1 MATITST
8 PTTSNLKV
16 SGTTQVSGTIS
27 WSTPTVP
34 SGVTII
40 SCVLTGTATATMSKG
55 STIITVNGTQVTS
68 GTQFTI
74 NLGTT
79 NNKTSVT
86 TTAKGENKNSS
97 GTVSFS
103 NLVYTV
109 TYEVPKPTYTVTFV
123 DWNGTVLK
131 TETVE
136 EGASATAPSNP
147 SRTGYTFTG
156 WEGDYTNVTSNVTIT
171 ATYTEVVVPDK
182 FTIRIGEYNVSKIFL
197 GAINILRV
205 YSGSQLIWGS
215 TSPKTG
221 KPIYYGR
228 LSISEVGGSVIQY
241 NSLTDTMIKSGT
253 NINKTTSQTLNRKSI
268 SKQSET
274 SKGDYIIVAVPKNE
288 GCIVKKDNG
297 LGYKVMFDEDVSGA
311 NGDVVLN
318 IDGNEYEIYGEILI
332 SPAEIFIYIDK
343 D

>member
-34 SGVTII
+34 SGVTIT
-40 SCVLTGTATATMSKG
+40 SCVLTGTATATMSRG
-55 STIITVNGTQVTS
+55 SAIITVNGTQVTS
-68 GTQFTI
+68 GTRFTI
-74 NLGTT
+74 NLETA

-86 TTAKGENKNSS
+86 TTSTGENKNSS

-147 SRTGYTFTG
+147 TRDGYTFVG
-156 WEGDYTNVTSNVTIT
+156 CNKGFTNITSNLEVTAQYEENKTSVNINIG
-171 ATYTEVVVPDK
+171 ATSLLKVYIGDK
-182 FTIRIGEYNVSKIFL
+182 EIIGIYLGDKKIF
-197 GAINILRV
+197 
-205 YSGSQLIWGS
+205 
-215 TSPKTG
+215 
-221 KPIYYGR
+221 
-228 LSISEVGGSVIQY
+228 
-241 NSLTDTMIKSGT
+241 
-253 NINKTTSQTLNRKSI
+253 
-268 SKQSET
+268 
-274 SKGDYIIVAVPKNE
+274 
-288 GCIVKKDNG
+288 
-297 LGYKVMFDEDVSGA
+297 
-311 NGDVVLN
+311 
-318 IDGNEYEIYGEILI
+318 
-332 SPAEIFIYIDK
+332 
-343 D
+343 